1 MLVFGV
7 LLLTL
12 TMHVAKAYARGM
24 AWLAKS
30 MLVMR

>member
-1 MLVFGV
+1 MLVVGV

-12 TMHVAKAYARGM
+12 TMHAARLGARAI